1 MVTGSFSLAAVLDPH
16 RPSRKILHLPE
27 GFGVVAVNE
36 DLDAA
41 RGLWS
46 HAGAEVSAALG
57 GPGRIGDER
66 SFGVDYL
73 APAYAGGH

>member
-1 MVTGSFSLAAVLDPH
+1 MQLGLLKA
-16 RPSRKILHLPE
+16 KHLF
-27 GFGVVAVNE
+27 GFFQ
-36 DLDAA
+36 

-46 HAGAEVSAALG
+46 HAGTEVSAALG

-73 APAYAGGH
+73 APAYAGGC